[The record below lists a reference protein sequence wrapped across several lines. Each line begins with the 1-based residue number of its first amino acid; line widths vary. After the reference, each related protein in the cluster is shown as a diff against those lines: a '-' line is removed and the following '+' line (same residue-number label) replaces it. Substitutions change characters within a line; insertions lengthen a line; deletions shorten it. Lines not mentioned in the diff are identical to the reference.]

1 MLSRAD
7 GVSGIYLIQAKEF
20 DLHIWL
26 HKGDTWMLE
35 DTISLHEMCD
45 SLKKSSCTIE
55 HVHTPLIMSQVL
67 EYGDFLFLKMG
78 GCALH
83 LDIKCRT
90 LCKVYETKDSYL
102 GDIRPFMMIWP
113 PRFLALNY
121 DPERFVSVL

>member
-1 MLSRAD
+1 
-7 GVSGIYLIQAKEF
+7 
-20 DLHIWL
+20 
-26 HKGDTWMLE
+26 MLE

-55 HVHTPLIMSQVL
+55 HVHTPLLMSQVL
-67 EYGDFLFLKMG
+67 DYGDFLFLKKG

-90 LCKVYETKDSYL
+90 LRKVYETKDNYL

-113 PRFLALNY
+113 PRFPALKN
-121 DPERFVSVL
+121 DPKRFVFVLQMISMFLLRLLCFAMYVAHHNISIP